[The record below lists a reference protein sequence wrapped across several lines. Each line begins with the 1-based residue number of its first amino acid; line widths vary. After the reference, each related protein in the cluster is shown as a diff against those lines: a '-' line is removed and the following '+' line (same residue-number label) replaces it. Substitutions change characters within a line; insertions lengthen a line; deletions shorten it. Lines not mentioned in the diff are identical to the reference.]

1 VIRERI
7 YPREAHRAMPE
18 LMLTKSL
25 GKLEPIDPEGIDY
38 LRGISIGEI
47 VKAKISKPRNG
58 AFHRKHFALLQ
69 VGFQNQEQFD
79 SFDDW
84 RKAVTIEAGFYVDR
98 RMFDGSTMREAK
110 SLSYASMDSLE
121 FARLFDSSLRVVAN
135 FIGTDNKTLVQEIQ
149 NFSVVGTG

>member
-1 VIRERI
+1 
-7 YPREAHRAMPE
+7 MPE
-18 LMLTKSL
+18 LFLTKSFGAL
-25 GKLEPIDPEGIDY
+25 KPADPVAEDY
-38 LRGISIGEI
+38 LRGVAVGEVLK
-47 VKAKISKPRNG
+47 VKVSKPRNG
-58 AFHRKHFALLQ
+58 KFHNKHFALLQ

-135 FIGTDNKTLVQEIQ
+135 FIGTDNKTLAQEIQ